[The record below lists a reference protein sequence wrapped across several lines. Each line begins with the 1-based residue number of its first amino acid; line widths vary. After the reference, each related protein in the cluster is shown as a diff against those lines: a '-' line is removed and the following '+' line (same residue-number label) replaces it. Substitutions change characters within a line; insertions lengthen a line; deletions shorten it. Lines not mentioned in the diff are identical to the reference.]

1 MHKICV
7 VTASRA
13 EYGLLRRLIEKIQ
26 QEPDLQLQLIV
37 TGTHLDESF
46 GYTVNE
52 ILEDGFVPAAYVP
65 MEIGT
70 HALQIV
76 QSMSQC
82 LSGIGKALEKL
93 APDIVVLLGDRYEL
107 LPIASACLIFGI
119 PIAHISGGETTEGA
133 YDEYVRHAVSKLS
146 FLHYT

>member
-82 LSGIGKALEKL
+82 LSGPLGMECPLIGVSTMGSEDTAFTVRRTAISVNALQ
-93 APDIVVLLGDRYEL
+93 
-107 LPIASACLIFGI
+107 SFC
-119 PIAHISGGETTEGA
+119 AHLRTPC
-133 YDEYVRHAVSKLS
+133 VS
-146 FLHYT
+146 